1 MAEYARMCMKA
12 ITAMMCALGLSV
24 AATGAVPEHFHPR
37 AKELLAD
44 SIELIPSENKLNVIY
59 FIGNDREP
67 IADYERR
74 ISELLVYLQQYYGKE
89 MVRNGQGAHSFGLS
103 MKDNG
108 NVLIHLVRGK
118 KPHTEYS
125 YGSGHN
131 PCLAEVNAY
140 LDAVPGRRTSQ
151 HTFVIMPT
159 HYDAEYNDLN
169 PGGVPFYGLGTN
181 CFALDYAHFDIKHIG
196 KRTKEGRLLT
206 KWYGGFAHELG
217 HGLNLPHNLGSASDN
232 KALGTALMGAGN
244 YTFGYSPTYLTLA
257 SCRILANSE
266 LFVSEGT
273 KTKFYTRFT
282 APAIEEANF
291 KRVGDKLELYL
302 RTAPEVVNVNAYVQD
317 PPFAVNQDYDA
328 VPFACNMSKTADGK
342 TVAAVSIPLDELREL
357 KNTKGGSMA
366 LDILI
371 QTNEGSRFRW
381 RVPFD
386 LSKVPA
392 EGSIDMGQPQF
403 WRGY

>member
-1 MAEYARMCMKA
+1 MPRMRMKA

-24 AATGAVPEHFHPR
+24 AAMGAVPEHFQPR

-44 SIELIPSENKLNVIY
+44 SIELIPSENQLNVIY
-59 FIGNDREP
+59 FVGNDREP

-74 ISELLVYLQQYYGKE
+74 ISELLIYLQQYYGKE

-108 NVLIHLVRGK
+108 EVQIHLVRGK

-125 YGSGHN
+125 YGTGHN
-131 PCLAEVNAY
+131 PCLEEVNAY

-159 HYDAEYNDLN
+159 HYDEEYNDLN

-196 KRTKEGRLLT
+196 QPTKEGRLLT

-217 HGLNLPHNLGSASDN
+217 HGLNLPHNLGTASDN
-232 KALGTALMGAGN
+232 KTHGTALMGAGN
-244 YTFGYSPTYLTLA
+244 YTFGFRPTYLTLA
-257 SCRILANSE
+257 SCRILAHSE
-266 LFVSEGT
+266 LFVSKGT
-273 KTKFYTRFT
+273 TTMFYTQLT
-282 APAIEEANF
+282 APAVEESNF
-291 KRVGDKLELYL
+291 KRVGDTLELYL
-302 RTAPEVVNVNAYVQD
+302 RTAPEVVNVNAYIQD
-317 PPFAVNQDYDA
+317 PPFEVNRDYDA
-328 VPFACNMSKTADGK
+328 VPFPCSMSKTADGK
-342 TVAAVSIPLDELREL
+342 TVATVSIPLAELIEL
-357 KNTKGGSMA
+357 KNTEGGAMA
-366 LDILI
+366 LDVLI

-386 LSKVPA
+386 LKNVPA
-392 EGSIDMGQPQF
+392 DGSIDMGTPVL